1 MNGKKQKHGGK
12 AMKGIQGAVRIEI
25 LDPGGL
31 HGEQLER
38 DVRKLLDE
46 MEIKGDIARVTESG
60 RIEQYGLPGVE
71 GLVIN
76 GRIVSAGSLPDRK
89 RVRQL
94 LKDLIAS
101 GECKA
106 GD

>member
-1 MNGKKQKHGGK
+1 
-12 AMKGIQGAVRIEI
+12 MKETQGAVRIEI

-31 HGEQLER
+31 RGEQLER
-38 DVRKLLDE
+38 DVRELLDE
-46 MEIKGDIARVTESG
+46 MKIQGNLDRITDTG
-60 RIEQYGLPGVE
+60 RIEQFGLPGVA

-94 LKDLIAS
+94 LRDLIAS

-106 GD
+106 GA

>member
-1 MNGKKQKHGGK
+1 
-12 AMKGIQGAVRIEI
+12 MKETQGTVRIEI

-31 HGEQLER
+31 RGGHLER
-38 DVRKLLDE
+38 DVRELLDE
-46 MEIKGDIARVTESG
+46 MRIAGNLARVTDTG

-106 GD
+106 GA